1 MEGQMLK
8 VLDLYISKNKFYT
21 IAGGPYKEKPQDLV
35 GVKMA
40 QEIPFHEKSAYQISI
55 PTKDWS
61 IPNKAQL
68 DKGLYEAVKQVAL
81 GRMVYV
87 GCMGGKGRTGL
98 FLAVLAKAFGQLYP
112 VEYVRMNYNKH
123 AVETPE
129 QYKFVEN
136 YVVPRNVR
144 AIMLLMHAAS
154 FFRFK
159 KHLTNKL

>member
-1 MEGQMLK
+1 MLK
-8 VLDLYISKNKFYT
+8 VLYLHISEDKYYT
-21 IAGGPYKEKPQDLV
+21 IMGGPYKEKPQDAI

-40 QEIPFHEKSAYQISI
+40 MEIPFHEKSALQISI

-61 IPNKAQL
+61 VPAKAQL
-68 DKGLYEAVKQVAL
+68 DKGLYAAVKQIAL
-81 GRMVYV
+81 GRPIYA

-98 FLAVLAKAFGQLYP
+98 FMAVLAKAFGQPFP

-136 YVVPRNVR
+136 YVIPKNVLNMVR
-144 AIMLLMHAAS
+144 LMRVAA

-159 KHLTNKL
+159 KHLTNML